1 MKYMLLVC
9 GDDTADASDMA
20 PVEPWVEE
28 LGVERGVR
36 RHGHRLSLPAEAVT
50 VRVRD
55 GEVLRTDGPF
65 AETKEY
71 VAGYDILECASME
84 EAVEAAARHPVATI
98 GAMEVRAFWEDEDAE
113 GEIRRL
119 DAELTAAARERDFD
133 RAMADFDEA
142 IRLRPD
148 SALAYHHRGNAWS
161 GKGEPA
167 RALADYEAAIR
178 IDPNNLILKSTPNLR
193 ARAAI
198 ARGEELYAQGKYYD
212 AVRQYQK
219 ALSIQPNR
227 SLANFRM
234 GEAFF
239 QQKNYQAAANA
250 FRESLATEIGRAHV

>member
-36 RHGHRLSLPAEAVT
+36 RHGHRLSRPAEAVT

-84 EAVEAAARHPVATI
+84 EAVEAATRHPVATI

-133 RAMADFDEA
+133 RAMACYAPDVEVFHPVSGLEQHGIDALRKAEELWFSTLAGPVEREVLDFRVRVDESIA
-142 IRLRPD
+142 F
-148 SALAYHHRGNAWS
+148 SHALVRMRAELVTGDTLDTT
-161 GKGEPA
+161 A
-167 RALADYEAAIR
+167 RVTTGY
-178 IDPNNLILKSTPNLR
+178 
-193 ARAAI
+193 RAAGDRWQI
-198 ARGEELYAQGKYYD
+198 VHQHTSVPFDSPVTQDR
-212 AVRQYQK
+212 
-219 ALSIQPNR
+219 P
-227 SLANFRM
+227 
-234 GEAFF
+234 
-239 QQKNYQAAANA
+239 
-250 FRESLATEIGRAHV
+250 

>member
-28 LGVERGVR
+28 LGAERGVR

-133 RAMADFDEA
+133 RAMACYAPDVEVFHPVSGLEQHGIEALRKAEELWFSTLAGPVEREVLDF
-142 IRLRPD
+142 RLRVD
-148 SALAYHHRGNAWS
+148 ESIAFSHALVRMRAELVTGDTLDTT
-161 GKGEPA
+161 A
-167 RALADYEAAIR
+167 RVTTGY
-178 IDPNNLILKSTPNLR
+178 
-193 ARAAI
+193 RAAGDRWQI
-198 ARGEELYAQGKYYD
+198 VHQHTSVPFD
-212 AVRQYQK
+212 SPVTQD
-219 ALSIQPNR
+219 QP
-227 SLANFRM
+227 
-234 GEAFF
+234 
-239 QQKNYQAAANA
+239 
-250 FRESLATEIGRAHV
+250 

>member
-133 RAMADFDEA
+133 RAMACYAPDVEIFHPVSGLEQHGIEALRKAEELWFSTLAGPVEREVLDFRVRVDESIA
-142 IRLRPD
+142 F
-148 SALAYHHRGNAWS
+148 SHALVRMRAELVTGDTLDTT
-161 GKGEPA
+161 A
-167 RALADYEAAIR
+167 RVTTGY
-178 IDPNNLILKSTPNLR
+178 
-193 ARAAI
+193 RAAGDRWQI
-198 ARGEELYAQGKYYD
+198 VHQHTSVPFDSPVTQDL
-212 AVRQYQK
+212 
-219 ALSIQPNR
+219 P
-227 SLANFRM
+227 
-234 GEAFF
+234 
-239 QQKNYQAAANA
+239 
-250 FRESLATEIGRAHV
+250 